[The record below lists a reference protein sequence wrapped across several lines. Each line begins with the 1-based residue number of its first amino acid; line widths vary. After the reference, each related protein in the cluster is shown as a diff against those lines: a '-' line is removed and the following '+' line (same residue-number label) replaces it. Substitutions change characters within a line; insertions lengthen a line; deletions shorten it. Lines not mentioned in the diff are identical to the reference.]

1 VKSLFEARLLPV
13 RQELPLDRF
22 AFSTAFHDGGAR
34 LVCIGCDIH
43 PHEDAFT
50 TILLVFQADVCVT
63 AGGTVRDVL
72 QLGRVVLVSL
82 VLFPTPLLLL
92 ANCGMGTPA
101 CGQRTF
107 SAAGA
112 FPGRCPWSPRWEV
125 RLRNRCVEQL
135 IVWQI
140 YRGRTDDENIA
151 RDAVSGD
158 WSWTRGFA
166 HCKSTGRR
174 EHFLGRRKTVAYHP
188 DLPLLV
194 ASMGMNGEKLVDFR
208 IAVCRTYRV
217 PSRTIGSRGL
227 RFTKWALNASHVC
240 IGLGREIA
248 CRKPAL
254 GVSSDALVGPLM
266 KRNVGFHWQDT
277 TLFSVP

>member
-1 VKSLFEARLLPV
+1 MRHGFFRSSSNFHSIGSLSRQLSTTAEHAWYASAVTSIRTRMHSRRFSSSAKRTFASLPAAQFETSCSSV
-13 RQELPLDRF
+13 ESYWF
-22 AFSTAFHDGGAR
+22 HWFSFR
-34 LVCIGCDIH
+34 
-43 PHEDAFT
+43 PHRSFWR
-50 TILLVFQADVCVT
+50 
-63 AGGTVRDVL
+63 TVAWERHL
-72 QLGRVVLVSL
+72 
-82 VLFPTPLLLL
+82 
-92 ANCGMGTPA
+92 

-135 IVWQI
+135 AVWQI
-140 YRGRTDDENIA
+140 YRGRTDDENIT
-151 RDAVSGD
+151 RGTVSGD

-227 RFTKWALNASHVC
+227 RFTKWA
-240 IGLGREIA
+240 
-248 CRKPAL
+248 
-254 GVSSDALVGPLM
+254 
-266 KRNVGFHWQDT
+266 
-277 TLFSVP
+277 